1 MELYLRITMQ
11 KWNARYDD
19 EVAPQ
24 TAEGVN
30 FLAVEQLWKSGISP
44 T

>member
-1 MELYLRITMQ
+1 MQ

-19 EVAPQ
+19 EVATQ

-30 FLAVEQLWKSGISP
+30 FLAVAQLWESGMLP